1 MKKKLNDYT
10 YRKYNVAWLK
20 AKLQEALDNLEYFED
35 EDEIDIAQNTYWVG
49 PNFISFGSIGFVD
62 LENPVKEKEEEE
74 EEFEDSIPEKEQG
87 FIYSVEGMI
96 NGKVFQHKHEDL
108 QVAKKDFDRTSEKI
122 KEIDNSYVE
131 LWNIQEDKLL
141 TMFDP
146 RTSMITDSKDKST
159 YQVLVM
165 HQDYHETLHFI
176 TASNIKELEYKIGK
190 IDPFFIDY
198 EIVTKEE
205 GLVTDGKSQLETA
218 LKMEED
224 TIAQYQQ
231 FARIA
236 GDGDN
241 PEKQLWDHLIEE
253 EQEHA
258 EELRKAIEG
267 DFTEINDADTTKFQ
281 QSVDGVA
288 KLLRKAKLQENVSF
302 AEGDQTYKTVLV
314 ETPKDKFDEVLKVLK
329 EEYEIDSHNG
339 KNRIFVKIKDAIKI
353 SVKSPEQVMKEQ
365 ERDEEFSDRIN
376 DCLVDGGL
384 DHRDYRISN
393 EDIHFYVDFDS
404 KEEEAV
410 KAYELLRDSFFK
422 CDLVEDE
429 GFFYVHVIRR

>member
-146 RTSMITDSKDKST
+146 ETKMTHDAKGESI
-159 YQVLVM
+159 YQVMVM
-165 HQDYHETLHFI
+165 HQDYSETLHFI
-176 TASNIKELEYKIGK
+176 TAKSIDQLEYKIGK
-190 IDPFFIDY
+190 IDPYYIDY
-198 EIVTKEE
+198 SIISKEQ
-205 GLVTDGKSQLETA
+205 TIKDGMSELEMA
-218 LKMEED
+218 LKMEKD
-224 TIAQYQQ
+224 TIAQYQNY
-231 FARIA
+231 ARRA

-241 PEKQLWDHLIEE
+241 PETQLWEHLIKEE
-253 EQEHA
+253 EEHVK
-258 EELRKAIEG
+258 EIEAAMKG
-267 DFTEINDADTTKFQ
+267 DYSEIIHDAGNDFQ

-302 AEGDQTYKTVLV
+302 SEGDQSFKTVLV

-339 KNRIFVKIKDAIKI
+339 KNRIFVKIKDAVKI